1 MALSFDVICQE
12 LACRFPIFLYIII
25 NSTRDRVVIM
35 GFEHLSQGSDTRFPS
50 HKVLYSKTE
59 CDRFLLTHASF
70 KKYVL
75 GMLQNKS
82 SHMNYS

>member
-12 LACRFPIFLYIII
+12 LACRFPMFLYIII
-25 NSTRDRVVIM
+25 NSTLGMVVVM
-35 GFEHLSQGSDTRFPS
+35 GLEPLWQGSDTRFPS
-50 HKVLYSKTE
+50 HIVLHSKTE

-70 KKYVL
+70 KEYVL